1 MKLPR
6 WAVISIGLLPLVL
19 LFALFVWGV
28 FIRDSNNATGLAT
41 FTSAGEAKVLRE
53 TPSPFTLTLFDGG
66 QLSLSDLQNKNKVV
80 MVDFW
85 ASWCVPCRQEA
96 RDLEATWQRYKDKG
110 VAFLGIAVTD
120 SDSEARSFVKQFNT
134 TYPTGPD
141 KKGTIAV
148 SYGFTGIPEKYFIL
162 DGKVVKKLVGPL
174 TESRLSAVLDEL
186 LAKT

>member
-1 MKLPR
+1 VKLPR
-6 WAVISIGLLPLVL
+6 WAVITIGLLPLVA
-19 LFALFVWGV
+19 LFALFIWGV
-28 FIRDSNNATGLAT
+28 FIRDSNNATGIAT

-53 TPSPFTLTLFDGG
+53 TPAPFTLTLFDGT
-66 QLSLSDLQNKNKVV
+66 QTSLSDLQRNNKVV

-96 RDLEATWQRYKDKG
+96 RDLETVWLRYKGRG

-120 SDSEARSFVKQFNT
+120 SDSEARGFIRQYGT
-134 TYPTGPD
+134 TYPNGPD

-148 SYGFTGIPEKYFIL
+148 SYGFTGIPEKYFIV

-174 TESRLSAVLDEL
+174 TESRLSGVLAEL
-186 LAKT
+186 LGKS